1 MVQKIWVV
9 VQCASLQNKNILN
22 LCLRSQILRSYHLVA
37 EVTFNDKPA
46 KFKRRLHIWKN
57 NFTYITSHYT
67 LHNLPGPTLLLS
79 KNSQLLFFFI
89 IHTLPDPILLLC
101 KNRKL
106 FLLCLNFLVAQPGDN
121 TRIEFGHQ
129 FLCEHHLVIWTLH
142 LGDLGGGT
150 VFYIYPLFCYI
161 SIVSSKVFPPTN
173 FKSKLDTDLLFA
185 LYYLLT
191 TILYYFHSSPLH
203 SSYWPLF

>member
-1 MVQKIWVV
+1 MTSLPNLKEDSIYEKIISHI
-9 VQCASLQNKNILN
+9 SLLIIRYIIFQAQ
-22 LCLRSQILRSYHLVA
+22 LCCLVRT
-37 EVTFNDKPA
+37 V
-46 KFKRRLHIWKN
+46 
-57 NFTYITSHYT
+57 SC
-67 LHNLPGPTLLLS
+67 
-79 KNSQLLFFFI
+79 FFFI

-173 FKSKLDTDLLFA
+173 FKSKIV
-185 LYYLLT
+185 YP
-191 TILYYFHSSPLH
+191 SPPH
-203 SSYWPLF
+203 IPNTRK

>member
-1 MVQKIWVV
+1 M
-9 VQCASLQNKNILN
+9 ASLPN
-22 LCLRSQILRSYHLVA
+22 LKEGSIYEKIISHVSLLIIHYIIFQAQLCCLVRTVSC
-37 EVTFNDKPA
+37 
-46 KFKRRLHIWKN
+46 
-57 NFTYITSHYT
+57 
-67 LHNLPGPTLLLS
+67 
-79 KNSQLLFFFI
+79 FFFI
-89 IHTLPDPILLLC
+89 IHTLPDPILLLR
-101 KNRKL
+101 KNRKF